1 MFEVLIEREGLLLP
15 LCCLQADAAT
25 DEVYAQVSLVAD
37 NEVRLRAC

>member
-1 MFEVLIEREGLLLP
+1 MRERGLLLP

-37 NEVRLRAC
+37 NEVRLCAC